1 MITLRGI
8 LAPVVTTF
16 DAQGDLDLDAFGRNI
31 QAHLAAGVCGVVVAG
46 STGEAALLDDA
57 ERVALIT
64 RARRELP
71 NDRALLV
78 GTGSESTRATIARTR
93 AAAQAGA
100 DGVLV
105 VAPHYYGDQMT
116 ADALVEHYARVA
128 DASPLPVLLYS
139 IPKYMHFAMPVEAV
153 ATLSRHENIIGMKD
167 SSGDAALF
175 ARYLELQRETFHVLT
190 GSGVLFSEALRL
202 GAHGGIL
209 AVALFA
215 PELSFDVWSA
225 RQRGDEEA
233 AQRAQARLTPLAA
246 KIVGGMGVAGVKA
259 ALDCVGLTGGVTRSP
274 LRPIAASAQ
283 NLLEELLREAELASV
298 A

>member
-16 DAQGDLDLDAFGRNI
+16 DAGGELDLDAFGGNI
-31 QAHLAAGVCGVVVAG
+31 QAHLSAGVCGVVVAG
-46 STGEAALLDDA
+46 STGEAALLDDG
-57 ERVALIT
+57 ERVALIE

-71 NDRALLV
+71 KDRALLA
-78 GTGSESTRATIARTR
+78 GTGAESSRATIVRTR

-116 ADALVEHYARVA
+116 PDALVAHYSRVA
-128 DASPLPVLLYS
+128 DASPIPVLLYT
-139 IPKYMHFAMPVEAV
+139 IPKYMHFAMAPEVV
-153 ATLSRHENIIGMKD
+153 ATLSRHENIVGMKD

-175 ARYLELQRETFHVLT
+175 ERYLELQSETFHVLT

-215 PELSFDVWSA
+215 PKLSFDVWSA
-225 RQRGDEEA
+225 RQRDDEEA
-233 AQRAQARLTPLAA
+233 AQRAQVRLTPLAA

-259 ALDCVGLTGGVTRSP
+259 ALDCVGLSGGEPRSP
-274 LRPIAASAQ
+274 LRPIAAAARV
-283 NLLEELLREAELASV
+283 LIEELLREAELASV

>member
-16 DAQGDLDLDAFGRNI
+16 DARGELDLDAFGGNI
-31 QAHLAAGVCGVVVAG
+31 QAHLSAGVCGVVVAG
-46 STGEAALLDDA
+46 STGEAALLDEG
-57 ERVALIT
+57 ERVALIE

-71 NDRALLV
+71 KDRALLA
-78 GTGSESTRATIARTR
+78 GTGAESSRATIVRTR

-116 ADALVEHYARVA
+116 PDALVAHYSRVA
-128 DASPLPVLLYS
+128 DASPIPVLLYT
-139 IPKYMHFAMPVEAV
+139 IPKYMHFAMAPEVV
-153 ATLSRHENIIGMKD
+153 ATLSRHENIVGMKD

-175 ARYLELQRETFHVLT
+175 ERYLELQSETFRVLT
-190 GSGVLFSEALRL
+190 GSGVLFSEALRF

-215 PELSFDVWSA
+215 PTLSFDVWSA

-246 KIVGGMGVAGVKA
+246 RIVGGMGVAGVKA
-259 ALDCVGLTGGVTRSP
+259 ALDCVGLSGGEPRSP
-274 LRPIAASAQ
+274 LRPIAAAARV
-283 NLLEELLREAELASV
+283 LIEELLLEAELASV